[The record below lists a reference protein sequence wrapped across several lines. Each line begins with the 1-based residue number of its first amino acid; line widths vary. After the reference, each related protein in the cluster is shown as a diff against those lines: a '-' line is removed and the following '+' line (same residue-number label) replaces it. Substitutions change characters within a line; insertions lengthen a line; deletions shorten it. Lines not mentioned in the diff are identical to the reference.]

1 MNIKII
7 AFSILAVLFMT
18 IAGAASEI
26 APSFVLIIAST
37 LACVFAATVFIV
49 ILCNEI
55 KDVYDKRLQAKAVQD
70 SQVTDL
76 ETKKSDLEKYVNKLK
91 EDKVKLETEIKAM
104 EGRKVLDEINA
115 LKERNA
121 ELVAQLKG
129 LEKIAERL
137 SAVEKKLEE
146 CQ

>member
-1 MNIKII
+1 MNTKII

-55 KDVYDKRLQAKAVQD
+55 KAVYDKRLQAKAVQD

-129 LEKIAERL
+129 LGKIAERL
-137 SAVEKKLEE
+137 SVVEKKLEE

>member
-1 MNIKII
+1 MNTKII

-18 IAGAASEI
+18 IAGASSEI
-26 APSFVLIIAST
+26 APNFVLIIAST
-37 LACVFAATVFIV
+37 LACVFAATVFII
-49 ILCNEI
+49 ILCDEI
-55 KDVYDKRLQAKAVQD
+55 KAVYGKKLQAKAVQD

-76 ETKKSDLEKYVNKLK
+76 ETKKSDLEKDVNKLK
-91 EDKVKLETEIKAM
+91 EGKVKLEAEIKAL

-137 SAVEKKLEE
+137 LVVEKKLEE

>member
-1 MNIKII
+1 MNTKII

-55 KDVYDKRLQAKAVQD
+55 KVVYDKRLQAKAVQD

-129 LEKIAERL
+129 LGKIAERL
-137 SAVEKKLEE
+137 SVVEKKLEE

>member
-1 MNIKII
+1 MNTKII

-55 KDVYDKRLQAKAVQD
+55 KVVYDKRLQAKAVQD

-91 EDKVKLETEIKAM
+91 EGKVKLETEIKAM

-137 SAVEKKLEE
+137 SVVEKKLEE

>member
-1 MNIKII
+1 MNTKII

-55 KDVYDKRLQAKAVQD
+55 KKLLQ
-70 SQVTDL
+70 
-76 ETKKSDLEKYVNKLK
+76 
-91 EDKVKLETEIKAM
+91 
-104 EGRKVLDEINA
+104 
-115 LKERNA
+115 
-121 ELVAQLKG
+121 
-129 LEKIAERL
+129 
-137 SAVEKKLEE
+137 
-146 CQ
+146 